1 MVTSPFTP
9 QRRSRTLRI
18 PRIRRVRRAKRR
30 RTRGRGP
37 VTTNATCSPMS
48 TALSP
53 IRSSARAT
61 SIIVIAHSRRS
72 SSVPISTARR
82 KTSRLSALISL
93 VLAHE
98 VLGQRHVAQRERL
111 LGLGDLRAGEPAHLE
126 DPLEQLGS
134 SAGGSWP
141 TSGMH
146 LGDVHALVAHP
157 LGVLDHV
164 QQRRDGPQV
173 AGHRR
178 LQREQRE
185 DPLVDLEEAA
195 VDPVVVVRRRSTPAR
210 CPGARAPPACGR
222 ASSTT
227 RSSAPSACSSSPRSS
242 SWKWTRAC
250 SAIVSRPC
258 R

>member
-1 MVTSPFTP
+1 M
-9 QRRSRTLRI
+9 
-18 PRIRRVRRAKRR
+18 
-30 RTRGRGP
+30 
-37 VTTNATCSPMS
+37 TTNATCSPMS

-82 KTSRLSALISL
+82 KTSRLSGVDLV

-98 VLGQRHVAQRERL
+98 VLGQRDVAQHERL
-111 LGLGDLRAGEPAHLE
+111 LGLRDLRAGELAHLE
-126 DPLEQLGS
+126 DALEHLLVGRRLVADQRQ
-134 SAGGSWP
+134 
-141 TSGMH
+141 H

-178 LQREQRE
+178 LQRQQRE

-195 VDPVVVVRRRSTPAR
+195 VDAVVVVDHDRGQLDVLVLERLQRAVERVDDEVERAERLLLEAAQLVLEVDAR
-210 CPGARAPPACGR
+210 VLGHRQPTLPV
-222 ASSTT
+222 T
-227 RSSAPSACSSSPRSS
+227 
-242 SWKWTRAC
+242 
-250 SAIVSRPC
+250 
-258 R
+258 